1 MLLLCFMSISPDGK
15 QFYWSRGNPH
25 SKLRKAYN
33 NYALLEPETSMTK
46 KLLAAALLALPF
58 LTAPAAAQQAFPSK
72 PIRWLVPYAAGG
84 GSDFLARTVGQK
96 LSSQIGQPVLVDNK
110 PGGNTALAA
119 AETARAPADG
129 YTVLSA
135 DNGTMVF
142 NPVLYKTLSYNP
154 TKDLAPVTLMG
165 RFPMILVVGP
175 GTEAKT
181 AKEFI
186 AAAKAKP
193 GGINYA
199 SAGAGSPH
207 HLAMELLKVEAKLFM
222 VHVPYRGAAP
232 ALADVAGGQ
241 VPAMMVDLA
250 AAAGFI
256 KGGKVRALA
265 VANATRL
272 QQLPDVP
279 TFAELGWKNVEA
291 AALVGMVVPA
301 ATTPD
306 VVATLNKQ
314 VVAAIND
321 PAVHK
326 RMVDFGV
333 EPVGNTPSEFAAL
346 LRSETLRWHKL
357 IRDLKI
363 TLD

>member
-1 MLLLCFMSISPDGK
+1 MPI
-15 QFYWSRGNPH
+15 
-25 SKLRKAYN
+25 
-33 NYALLEPETSMTK
+33 K
-46 KLLAAALLALPF
+46 KLLSATLLV
-58 LTAPAAAQQAFPSK
+58 LTVVANPATAQQAFPAK

-84 GSDFLARTVGQK
+84 GSDFLARTIGQR
-96 LSSQIGQPVLVDNK
+96 LSTQIGQPVLVENK

-119 AETARAPADG
+119 AETVRAPADG

-142 NPVLYKTLSYNP
+142 NPALYKTLTYSP

-175 GTEAKT
+175 GSDATSAKD
-181 AKEFI
+181 FI
-186 AAAKAKP
+186 AKAKAKP
-193 GGINYA
+193 GGVDYA

-207 HLAMELLKVEAKLFM
+207 HLAMELLKVQAGLFM

-250 AAAGFI
+250 AGSGFI
-256 KGGKVRALA
+256 KGGKVKALA

-272 QQLPDVP
+272 PQLPDVP
-279 TFAELGWKNVEA
+279 TFAELGVKNVEA

-301 ATTPD
+301 ATPPD
-306 VVATLNKQ
+306 VIAALNRQ
-314 VVAAIND
+314 VVAVIND
-321 PAVHK
+321 PAVNK
-326 RMVDFGV
+326 RMTDFGV
-333 EPVGNTPSEFAAL
+333 EPVGNTPAQFAEL
-346 LRSETLRWHKL
+346 LRGETTRWHKL
-357 IRDLKI
+357 ISDLKI
-363 TLD
+363 TLE